1 MPTIEQS
8 LTHEEEASTDRVRLI
23 ASGEFLRAYDRSA
36 WKFHCCISKFKVIKK
51 SSKQRQRDIFF
62 LGFPANKLLELSGGR
77 GCEKTDFGYDVVLK
91 PDEVPAEEGY
101 EAWTKEV
108 PVEAASRAE
117 ASSVPLVGREL
128 ESAVCRKIRE
138 FPLEAKTP
146 VEALVFLSGL
156 RGMLVGEGLE

>member
-8 LTHEEEASTDRVRLI
+8 LTHEEGASPDKVRLI

-36 WKFHCCISKFKVIKK
+36 WKFHCRLSKFKVIRKY
-51 SSKQRQRDIFF
+51 SKQRQRDIYF
-62 LGFPANKLLELSGGR
+62 LGFPASKLLELAGGR
-77 GCEKTDFGYDVVLK
+77 SCEKTDFGYDVVLK

-108 PVEAASRAE
+108 PVEAASRAD
-117 ASSVPLVGREL
+117 ASAIPPVGREL

-146 VEALVFLSGL
+146 VEALVFLSGI
-156 RGMLVGEGLE
+156 RGMLIGDGGE